1 MSVCRFLAADIPLQE
16 VRPLTDYPVHID
28 IDKEII
34 DG

>member
-1 MSVCRFLAADIPLQE
+1 MRVCKFLAADILLQE
-16 VRPLTDYPVHID
+16 VRPLKDYPVHID